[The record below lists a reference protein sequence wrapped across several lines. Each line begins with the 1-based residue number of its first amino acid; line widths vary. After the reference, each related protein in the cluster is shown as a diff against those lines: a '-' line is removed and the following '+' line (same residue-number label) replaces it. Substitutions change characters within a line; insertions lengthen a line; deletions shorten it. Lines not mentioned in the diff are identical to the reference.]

1 MFGNR
6 PPHQFPNPRQL
17 QQVREDQYWSSPN
30 LSPDVDFAGSMSDS
44 RGKQV
49 PLSQAQ
55 IQFALRV
62 TSETLD
68 SNGYYKVEIINLGI
82 SDTVTG
88 AKARL
93 NAPDMNLEIG
103 SNLLGLIAGGTSA
116 SPNPADDGF
125 ILFIPISVSGR
136 NLTLTAHDGTT
147 TEITGPI
154 NTTDIQIFRQ
164 TGLALLE
171 ANDTEAK
178 QGLGIAAQFIADN
191 NPTEGEPTPTTAIE
205 FAREVKCFEETGITV
220 GTRGIDGPEG
230 LMLTSGL
237 REYVWVPVQTTNYNP
252 APWEAVRFDVTSN
265 DCTVKLPASAIKNQR
280 VIIFPY
286 ATAGSNKVVL
296 FGTLSNGSDYLLNGA
311 LATGNYLGTG
321 WATGEGSYE
330 FICVKPEDS
339 DGDAEWTCLRPLYW
353 ST

>member
-1 MFGNR
+1 M
-6 PPHQFPNPRQL
+6 QL
-17 QQVREDQYWSSPN
+17 RGVREDQYWVQPN
-30 LSPDVDFAGSMSDS
+30 LSPDIGYAGGMTDA
-44 RGKQV
+44 RGNNS

-55 IQFALRV
+55 LQFPLKIV
-62 TSETLD
+62 SDTLD
-68 SNGYYKVEIINLGI
+68 SNGYYVVDILVPGFANA
-82 SDTVTG
+82 TP
-88 AKARL
+88 ARGRL
-93 NAPDMNLEIG
+93 DPGTATFQTG
-103 SNLLGLIAGGTSA
+103 SNVIGLLAGGTTA
-116 SPNPADDGF
+116 SLDPSDDGF
-125 ILFIPISVSGR
+125 MVFVPIASSGR
-136 NLTLTAHDGTT
+136 NLTLTANDGTT

-154 NTTDIQIFRQ
+154 NTTDIQVFRQ

-205 FAREVKCFEETGITV
+205 FTREIKCFEETGITV

-230 LMLTSGL
+230 LMLTPGL
-237 REYVWVPVQTTNYNP
+237 REYVWVPVQTTDYNP